1 MSASTSS
8 SQTLAINGGTP
19 AKQRPNPPMFPGG
32 MLIDHEEEAAVL
44 EVLRSKRLFRYYGPN
59 KGPSRVAE
67 LEDAYA
73 AQRGAKHALAV
84 TSGTAALICALHGVG
99 VGPGDEVIVPAYT
112 WIATA
117 AAVLAVGAVPIVCE
131 IDQSLLMD
139 PDDIESK
146 LTPYT
151 KALIPVHMRG
161 APAKMDAIMAVA
173 RKHNLKV
180 VEDTAQANGAMFNGQ
195 WCGAIGDAG
204 CYSLQFNKILTSGEG
219 GMVITSDDEV
229 WQRAVMYHD
238 VTGGANRGYPF
249 EAELCGINFRMPE
262 LLAAVNLV
270 QLKRHAGVLRDMRA
284 RKAMI
289 KAGIADV
296 AQRKGITLRAENDP
310 EGDTA
315 ICTIMLM
322 DSPATADRVATALR
336 AENIGAS
343 VLYRPDRRDYHVYAH
358 WAPILEQRAWSAG
371 GDPWRW
377 AQRKIEYS
385 KEMCPRSLELLGRAV
400 HLDVSP
406 LLTNEDVEET
416 VEGLNKVLN
425 ALV

>member
-1 MSASTSS
+1 MSGSTGDA
-8 SQTLAINGGTP
+8 QTLAINGGTP
-19 AKQRPNPPMFPGG
+19 AKQNPNPPMFPGG
-32 MLIDHEEEAAVL
+32 MMIDHEEEAAVL

-59 KGPSRVAE
+59 KSTSKVTE
-67 LEDAYA
+67 LEVAYA
-73 AQRGAKHALAV
+73 AQRGVKHALGV

-131 IDQSLLMD
+131 VGDDLLMD
-139 PDDIESK
+139 AADLENKIS
-146 LTPYT
+146 PYT

-161 APAKMDAIMAVA
+161 APANMDAIMPVA
-173 RKHNLKV
+173 QKHGLRV
-180 VEDTAQANGAMFNGQ
+180 IEDTAQANGAQYHGK

-204 CYSLQFNKILTSGEG
+204 CFSLQFNKILTSGEG
-219 GMVITSDDEV
+219 GMIISDNDEV

-238 VTGGANRGYPF
+238 VTGGSARGYPF
-249 EAELCGINFRMPE
+249 EQELCGINFRMPE

-270 QLKRHAGVLRDMRA
+270 QLKRHEGILQGMRA
-284 RKAMI
+284 RKSML
-289 KAGIADV
+289 KAGMAEV
-296 AQRKGITLRAENDP
+296 AQRKGITFRAEND
-310 EGDTA
+310 EAGDTA
-315 ICTIMLM
+315 ICTVFFV
-322 DSPATADRVATALR
+322 DSHETAKRVASALD
-336 AENIGAS
+336 AENIGAG
-343 VLYRPDRRDYHVYAH
+343 VLYRPGGRDYHVYAN

-371 GDPWRW
+371 GDPWKW

-385 KEMCPRSLELLGRAV
+385 KEMCPRSLDLLSRAV